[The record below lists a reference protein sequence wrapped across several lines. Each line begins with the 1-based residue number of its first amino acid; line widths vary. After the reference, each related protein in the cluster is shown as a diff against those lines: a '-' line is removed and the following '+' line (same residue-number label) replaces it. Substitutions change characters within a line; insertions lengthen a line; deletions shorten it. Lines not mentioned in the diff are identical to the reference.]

1 MDIETHGIVE
11 IDEEGTWYLPRDL
24 EAQETDALLD
34 AWKLTW
40 RPGPWVG
47 CHQRAMRDIREHL
60 EDELGSR
67 DVDAREHWLA
77 KDAEEA
83 A

>member
-1 MDIETHGIVE
+1 METHGIVE
-11 IDEEGTWYLPRDL
+11 IDEYGTWYLPTELD
-24 EAQETDALLD
+24 EQDTQDLLD

-47 CHQRAMRDIREHL
+47 SHQRAMRNIREAL
-60 EDELGSR
+60 ECELQDR